1 MDRCRRADRQPFAT
15 QENFVKRLVSLSAA
29 MLFMAACSEA
39 TAPTSDLSTRQTKP
53 TSGGGGISVA
63 GNLTN
68 DTYTFENFSI
78 SGAGGT
84 SWAADQLTDG
94 TFGTSSPAITDAYN
108 HSTHFMGRVDN
119 TALFLI
125 VPNPGSRY
133 ALTFDLYIIGSWDG
147 QGQQAQN
154 GVYGHDIWR
163 ASIRCGSPTAAPS
176 QVLLETDFSN
186 QLTVQQSYPNWAT
199 TKGGSKAGT
208 GSYGQDLLGSR
219 NDPSVNTPTFRSFGD
234 TEYHMS
240 FSGANPCA
248 AGQTAY
254 FTFVVPN
261 ANLQSNYD
269 ESWGLD
275 NVSIKTDA

>member
-1 MDRCRRADRQPFAT
+1 M
-15 QENFVKRLVSLSAA
+15 KHLVSLSAA
-29 MLFMAACSEA
+29 VLVMAACSEA
-39 TAPTSDLSTRQTKP
+39 TAPSDLSTRQSKP
-53 TSGGGGISVA
+53 SSDPGITVA

-68 DTYTFENFSI
+68 DTFTFEDFSI

-94 TFGTSSPAITDAYN
+94 TFGVSSPPITAAYN
-108 HSTHFMGRVDN
+108 SSTHFMGREDN

-133 ALTFDLYIIGSWDG
+133 SLSFDLYIVGSWDG

-154 GVYGHDIWR
+154 GAFGQDIWS
-163 ASIRCGSPTAAPS
+163 ASIRCGSPTAVAS
-176 QVLLETDFSN
+176 TILLETDFSN
-186 QLTVQQSYPNWAT
+186 QLTVQQSYPNSAT
-199 TKGGSKAGT
+199 QRGGSKAGT
-208 GSYGQDLLGSR
+208 GSYGQDLLGFR
-219 NDPSVNTPTFRSFGD
+219 NDPSVNTPVFRSFGD

-240 FSGANPCA
+240 FSGLNPCA

-254 FTFVVPN
+254 FTFIVPN

-275 NVSIKTDA
+275 NVVIKTDA